1 MNALRIDQIENWI
14 LVTGMIR
21 SGTTFLGK
29 ILSLPLEVDYLH
41 EPFNGG
47 RSCTFDKPL
56 EARYIRSSKLDR
68 EHAYRNELSDIFRY
82 NIRMNTF
89 YHHMDPFYLKLIK
102 ILFGSRG
109 PLFLRLG
116 KINLLHKSCVIKD
129 PTCKFT
135 TEYLH
140 FNFDVRPIILVRH
153 PLSLAASLERV
164 GWFPDMTYFKNEPDL
179 VADYFQ
185 GDTAFIHRSWES
197 PLLEA
202 MAHWRATYKVL
213 LAQGQQYPDWQFVR
227 LEDLSENPIQV
238 SQRIYR
244 NLGLPWSH
252 RIESRIRNLTKPKN
266 STEASNNQAM
276 DLKRNSRAIF
286 ARRRDSIEQAD
297 RHRIF
302 HIVEDV
308 ARKLYSEE
316 SFAL

>member
-29 ILSLPLEVDYLH
+29 ILSLPREVDYLH

-47 RSCTFDKPL
+47 RSRASDKPF
-56 EARYIRSSKLDR
+56 EARYIRPSESDLHEDYCDEVSNIFQYDIKFKTFFHEGDPLHKKLFK
-68 EHAYRNELSDIFRY
+68 Y
-82 NIRMNTF
+82 
-89 YHHMDPFYLKLIK
+89 
-102 ILFGSRG
+102 LFGSRG
-109 PLFLRLG
+109 PIYLNIAKLNIF
-116 KINLLHKSCVIKD
+116 HKYCIIKD
-129 PTCKFT
+129 PVCKIS
-135 TEYLH
+135 TEYLY
-140 FNFDVRPIILVRH
+140 NTFDVYPVIMVRH
-153 PLSLAASLERV
+153 PLSLAASLKRV
-164 GWFPDMTYFKNEPDL
+164 GWFPDMNDFRDEPDL

-185 GDTAFIHRSWES
+185 EDTAFIHRSWES

-266 STEASNNQAM
+266 TTEASNNQAM